1 MLWLPRGR
9 ALQVEGMAGA
19 KVCKARVCLAC
30 SRVSRGGGGAWRR

>member
-19 KVCKARVCLAC
+19 KVVRQEY
-30 SRVSRGGGGAWRR
+30 AWHVPE